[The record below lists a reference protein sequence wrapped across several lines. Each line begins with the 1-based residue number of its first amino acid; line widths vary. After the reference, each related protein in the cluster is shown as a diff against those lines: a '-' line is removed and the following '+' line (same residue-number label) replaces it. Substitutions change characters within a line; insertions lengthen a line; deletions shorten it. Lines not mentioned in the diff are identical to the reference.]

1 MSNPSSTNVKKYV
14 ERLTETLQTSEP
26 AEIGRRLGISYQ
38 AAKNYLE
45 GRLPSAEVLA
55 IIAEQT
61 DYSLNWLLTGKG
73 AKKVAAENDAGEPS
87 AERELQLMVRRM
99 VREEMSRKKGA
110 PVIEVGEKKSRKR
123 A

>member
-1 MSNPSSTNVKKYV
+1 MSNAASTNVKKYIG
-14 ERLTETLQTSEP
+14 RLTETLQSAEP
-26 AEIGRRLGISYQ
+26 AEISRRLGISYQ

-55 IIAEQT
+55 LIAEQT

-73 AKKVAAENDAGEPS
+73 AKKVAGENDAKDSP
-87 AERELQLMVRRM
+87 AVRELELLVRRI
-99 VREEMSRKKGA
+99 VREELSRKKGA
-110 PVIEVGEKKSRKR
+110 PAFTIGGKKERKR